1 MSLELRVFVGLIVL
15 VVLICAPALHA
26 SLDEPILRW
35 HTNMGSLSHDN
46 AEGIA
51 VDGSGNIYVAGW
63 TESTWGTPIHPY
75 AGGRDAFVA
84 KLNSSGERLW
94 HTFMGGDNDDSGAAI
109 AVDGDGNIYMVGKS
123 NASWGTPI
131 HSYAG
136 WEDGFAVKLN
146 SDGERQWHTFIGQ
159 EYDDWGAAIAVDTS
173 GAVYV
178 AGTGSGVCHTDPP
191 VNPPQGGFDVF
202 VTKLS
207 TDGVCQWYT
216 HVGSAAHDLNRSMAV
231 DGSGNVY
238 VVGRSGASWGSPV
251 NPHAGP
257 EDAFFEDAFVAKLN
271 NNGDPLWH
279 TFMGSAGENDAALGV
294 AVDGSGNVYVSGSG
308 GEWGTPINPFV
319 SELGG
324 QGFAAKLNSSGER
337 LWHTFLGS
345 EGVIFGWGLAIDGS
359 HNIFTG
365 DWWASVQLSPEGVLQ
380 RNFAIPHGG
389 GGAYQPIAVD
399 GSGGVY
405 FGGGMDEHWWIKPI
419 PDTIVPWTDGGGW
432 DACVV
437 KFETSIEID
446 IDIKPGSEPNCFN
459 INGRGVIP
467 VAVLGSDGLDVTTI
481 DWDTLGFAGLDVRI
495 RGNHGPLCAYEDTN
509 DDGTLDLVCHFE
521 DDPGSWIPGD
531 SVACLTGNLLEESG
545 GSVIEGCDSICL
557 VP

>member
-1 MSLELRVFVGLIVL
+1 MSRKSRMIFGLNAI

-26 SLDEPILRW
+26 SLDEPILSW
-35 HTNMGSLSHDN
+35 HTNMGSESDDV

-94 HTFMGGDNDDSGAAI
+94 HTFMGSSGSDGARSV
-109 AVDGDGNIYMVGKS
+109 AVDGDGNIYVVGRS
-123 NASWGTPI
+123 DASWGTPI

-146 SDGERQWHTFIGQ
+146 SDGERQWHTFIGGD
-159 EYDDWGAAIAVDTS
+159 YDDWGAAIAVDTS

-178 AGTGSGVCHTDPP
+178 AGTGSQVYDTDPP

-216 HVGSAAHDLNRSMAV
+216 HVGGGGHDLNRSMAV

-238 VVGRSGASWGSPV
+238 VVGRSQASWGSPV
-251 NPHAGP
+251 NPFAG
-257 EDAFFEDAFVAKLN
+257 EEDAFVAKLN
-271 NNGDPLWH
+271 TSGTPVWH
-279 TFMGSAGENDAALGV
+279 TFMGTSGNDGALGV

-308 GEWGTPINPFV
+308 GEWGEPINPFV
-319 SELGG
+319 SEVGEG
-324 QGFAAKLNSSGER
+324 EGFAAKLNSSGVR
-337 LWHTFLGS
+337 QWHTFLGS
-345 EGVIFGWGLAIDGS
+345 EGVIYGWGLAIDES
-359 HNIFTG
+359 RNIFVG
-365 DWWASVQLSPEGVLQ
+365 DWWHSVQLSPDGIIQ
-380 RNFAIPHGG
+380 RHFAIPHGG

-399 GSGGVY
+399 TSGNVY
-405 FGGGMDEHWWIKPI
+405 FGGGMDEHWWSEPI
-419 PDTIVPWTDGGGW
+419 STAIVPWTDGGGW

-437 KFETSIEID
+437 KFELSVEID
-446 IDIKPGSEPNCFN
+446 IDIKPGSDPNCFN
-459 INGRGVIP
+459 INGHGVIP
-467 VAVLGSDGLDVTTI
+467 VAINGNAEFNVYDIDVGTLLFGGLQ
-481 DWDTLGFAGLDVRI
+481 VRI
-495 RGNHGPLCAYEDTN
+495 RGNKGPLCSIEDWN
-509 DDGTLDLVCHFE
+509 DDGHLDMVCHFE
-521 DDPGSWIPGD
+521 DDPGNWTEGD
-531 SVACLTGNLLEESG
+531 STATLTGSLLDG
-545 GSVIEGCDSICL
+545 TAIEGTDTICI